1 MILVCICQLIMMLYP
16 CFRLAD
22 LCAVDVGRCGTIYSW
37 DEVHR
42 RAHAR
47 RFCPLP
53 TTLHSPS
60 GSNRLPLIFCSLC
73 YSFAIFVIHSLRSA
87 SVSFPSLM
95 LFVCNICHS
104 LLSSTA
110 GSRRRCRYELS
121 LSASL
126 ISTSLRLL
134 PRHRFRFRFDM
145 IPKWWQVGKPPR
157 ERRWRCSRY

>member
-1 MILVCICQLIMMLYP
+1 MC
-16 CFRLAD
+16 
-22 LCAVDVGRCGTIYSW
+22 SW

-73 YSFAIFVIHSLRSA
+73 YSFAIFVIHSLRSV

-95 LFVCNICHS
+95 LFVCNICYS

-121 LSASL
+121 LSVSL

-145 IPKWWQVGKPPR
+145 ISKWWQVEKPPR
-157 ERRWRCSRY
+157 ERRWRDRGARLHFNRRPPKAQSMSRNVGEYFSSPVLN